1 MLTKS
6 KLATAD
12 TTREHLGYAL
22 ALQVPTIVVV
32 TKTDLDQG
40 SNIVEKTKQ
49 QIDQLFTGIGCGKI
63 PYHVK
68 DEDGAYTAASQMS
81 SSW

>member
-1 MLTKS
+1 M
-6 KLATAD
+6 ATAN

-32 TKTDLDQG
+32 TKTDLCQG
-40 SNIVEKTKQ
+40 NQMVETTKQ

-68 DEDGAYTAASQMS
+68 DEDAAYTAASQMS
-81 SSW
+81 STR